1 MKKLTLLLLATLC
14 LSLNTQAQKIKLI
27 IDAAHG
33 GQDAG
38 ATAVLTAD
46 KESDLCLQFAQALQE
61 EAQKKEIEVVMVR
74 SEDEYVALQDRNNN
88 QPEDGVKSYYISFHM
103 NAGTTGNERGAAIQY
118 NGKSPHADQL
128 KQLADK
134 LKAGFNRINLI
145 GTLVNDNCGAMVIKN
160 SQIPAVLI
168 EPGYITNNEDLRS
181 LKEKSTQQEIAM
193 LIVKAITE

>member
-14 LSLNTQAQKIKLI
+14 LSLDTQAQKIKLI

-74 SEDEYVALQDRNNN
+74 TEDEYIALQDRNNN

-103 NAGTTGNERGAAIQY
+103 NADNTGKERGARIMYYGKTKDAAAIR
-118 NGKSPHADQL
+118 K
-128 KQLADK
+128 LAEK
-134 LKAGFNRINLI
+134 LKDGFNLINDI
-145 GTLVNDNCGAMVIKN
+145 GTTVSDKGNAAILRTSA
-160 SQIPAVLI
+160 IPALVI
-168 EPGYITNNEDLRS
+168 EPGYITNQQDLKK
-181 LKEKSTQQEIAM
+181 LKDKGIQMEVAM